1 MDLTHEEKLVKKQI
15 VRDELKGKIKH
26 LYMSFLSEKETQ
38 YPPWL
43 NKEDVINVLSSLIL
57 EETMIEKVEN
67 SNEAQKPELGI
78 SDVRTRN
85 FMIRDRARL
94 MKEAYTN
101 LGKRDTEW
109 EKEYFKG
116 ILTLVDDI
124 MKLTE

>member
-1 MDLTHEEKLVKKQI
+1 MDNENKSTELDNTDKKL
-15 VRDELKGKIKH
+15 H
-26 LYMSFLSEKETQ
+26 
-38 YPPWL
+38 
-43 NKEDVINVLSSLIL
+43 
-57 EETMIEKVEN
+57 
-67 SNEAQKPELGI
+67 I

-85 FMIRDRARL
+85 LMIRDRARL
-94 MKEAYTN
+94 MKEGYTN

>member
-1 MDLTHEEKLVKKQI
+1 M
-15 VRDELKGKIKH
+15 
-26 LYMSFLSEKETQ
+26 
-38 YPPWL
+38 
-43 NKEDVINVLSSLIL
+43 NK
-57 EETMIEKVEN
+57 KVE
-67 SNEAQKPELGI
+67 EPRFKQKPRLGI
-78 SDVRTRN
+78 SVVRPRN

>member
-1 MDLTHEEKLVKKQI
+1 MFENID
-15 VRDELKGKIKH
+15 
-26 LYMSFLSEKETQ
+26 
-38 YPPWL
+38 
-43 NKEDVINVLSSLIL
+43 
-57 EETMIEKVEN
+57 N
-67 SNEAQKPELGI
+67 SNETQNPKLGI

-85 FMIRDRARL
+85 LMIRDRARL

-116 ILTLVDDI
+116 IQTLVDDI

>member
-1 MDLTHEEKLVKKQI
+1 M
-15 VRDELKGKIKH
+15 
-26 LYMSFLSEKETQ
+26 
-38 YPPWL
+38 
-43 NKEDVINVLSSLIL
+43 NKEEQNLNNS
-57 EETMIEKVEN
+57 ETPK
-67 SNEAQKPELGI
+67 LGI

-94 MKEAYTN
+94 MKETYTN

-116 ILTLVDDI
+116 IQTLIDDI